1 MGLHGVSEA
10 AVAEPGVRE
19 ELFHQQTL
27 RLVRSSLGTDCSGDT
42 GWVTPSSSSSST
54 GDDEMRQHRV
64 ENWSVR
70 VSHLLSHLEYITY
83 EIKYII

>member
-19 ELFHQQTL
+19 ELLHQQTL
-27 RLVRSSLGTDCSGDT
+27 RLVRSSLGADGSGDT
-42 GWVTPSSSSSST
+42 AGLTSPSSSSST

-64 ENWSVR
+64 ECWSVM
-70 VSHLLSHLEYITY
+70 VSHLLSHLEY
-83 EIKYII
+83 K